1 MAVMKINMKMNMAE
15 YGVYVDDCVS
25 IGACGCGCDCGDSVY
40 GKNVLQSHN
49 TKLPFE
55 HHLCYCMSMCVLH
68 KRLIHPDITHSR
80 SCKHTRTHYTYM
92 WVRTWVYVGVSAS
105 WVCNACTCQK
115 VLNLLLL
122 TTTRNDIRCTFTIRW
137 ESLTHTL

>member
-1 MAVMKINMKMNMAE
+1 MAVMKINMKMNMA
-15 YGVYVDDCVS
+15 VMTVASMSTTTSASALV
-25 IGACGCGCDCGDSVY
+25 AVVVTDCGDSVY

-92 WVRTWVYVGVSAS
+92 WVRT
-105 WVCNACTCQK
+105 
-115 VLNLLLL
+115 
-122 TTTRNDIRCTFTIRW
+122 
-137 ESLTHTL
+137 